1 MFIMTKIKDT
11 KLNNSHGRLR
21 FIRSIS
27 GLTRNEIEEKYGLPE
42 ITLRKWET
50 GNITLSKKGIIRC
63 LDVYRQED
71 IICSEDWIINGTGPR
86 PYLTIEFKESKNI
99 TDDILNFFRT
109 KYQNCMTY
117 KITNKDM
124 LPLYKPGDYVIGDVY
139 RGDIKDLNDKDCI
152 ILLSSEKII
161 FKKLF
166 YSEDKQ
172 ISLISTNPTATK
184 TPIIVNPSIKYL
196 APVLW
201 HKIRF

>member
-86 PYLTIEFKESKNI
+86 PYLAIEFKESKNI
-99 TDDILNFFRT
+99 TDDILNLT
-109 KYQNCMTY
+109 KFCAE
-117 KITNKDM
+117 NKF
-124 LPLYKPGDYVIGDVY
+124 PK
-139 RGDIKDLNDKDCI
+139 I
-152 ILLSSEKII
+152 ILK
-161 FKKLF
+161 
-166 YSEDKQ
+166 
-172 ISLISTNPTATK
+172 
-184 TPIIVNPSIKYL
+184 
-196 APVLW
+196 
-201 HKIRF
+201 